1 MFGKIHMRYALRCG
15 VLVLVLLCGVGC
27 KSFQKFLH
35 DDEAVARVGDYV
47 LYRAEVE
54 AVVPNGIPAADSAA
68 LARRYIDTWASGKV
82 YLLKAEEQLS
92 KSELDVTREME
103 DYREA
108 LLKFRYEQHY
118 VNSHLDTLVSENEI
132 SAYYDAHKDDFILQR
147 PLVKARYVN
156 LLPDSPS
163 LGLIRRN
170 FTSEKPE
177 DITLVDSLAAT
188 TAIKYLDLTREWVDV
203 TTVSGEFGIDWKA
216 LMDSRK
222 NGVAE
227 AKDSHGNICLAFI
240 PEEIQAGDPAPVE
253 YCERQIRDIIL
264 SSRKHDLVRTLERDL
279 LYDASVK
286 GNYEIFENENS
297 SE

>member
-1 MFGKIHMRYALRCG
+1 MCIARHMHAALRCA
-15 VLVLVLLCGVGC
+15 VFVLVLLSGAGC
-27 KSFQKFLH
+27 KSFQKLLH

-54 AVVPNGIPAADSAA
+54 AMVPNGIPAADSAV

-82 YLLKAEEQLS
+82 FLLKAEEQLS
-92 KSELDVTREME
+92 KSEMDVTREME

-118 VNSHLDTLVSENEI
+118 VNTHLDTLVSENEV
-132 SAYYDAHKDDFILQR
+132 SAYYDAHKEDFILQR
-147 PLVKARYVN
+147 PLVKARYAN
-156 LLPDSPS
+156 LLPDSPE
-163 LGLIRRN
+163 LGRIRRM

-177 DITLVDSLAAT
+177 DISLVDSLASA
-188 TAIKYLDLTREWVDV
+188 TAIKYLDLTGMWVDV
-203 TTVSGEFGIDWKA
+203 TTVSGEFGKDWKV

-222 NGVAE
+222 NGVVE
-227 AKDSHGNICLAFI
+227 EKDSHGNICLAFI
-240 PEEIQAGDPAPVE
+240 PEEIQAGKPAPVE
-253 YCERQIRDIIL
+253 YCESQIRDIIL

-279 LYDASVK
+279 LIDASAK

>member
-1 MFGKIHMRYALRCG
+1 MFGIIHMRDALRCAVV
-15 VLVLVLLCGVGC
+15 VLVLVSGVGC
-27 KSFQKFLH
+27 KSFQKLLH

-54 AVVPNGIPAADSAA
+54 AVVPKGLPEADSVAM
-68 LARRYIDTWASGKV
+68 ARRYIDSWASGKV
-82 YLLKAEEQLS
+82 FLLKAEETLS
-92 KSELDVTREME
+92 KGEMDVTQEME

-118 VNSHLDTLVSENEI
+118 VSSHLDTLVSENEI

-163 LGLIRRN
+163 LGIIRRN
-170 FTSEKPE
+170 FTSEKEE
-177 DITLVDSLAAT
+177 DISMVDSLAAT
-188 TAIKYLDLTREWVDV
+188 TAIKYLDLTGKWVDV
-203 TTVSGEFGIDWKA
+203 TTVSSEFGVDWKV
-216 LMDSRK
+216 LMDGRR
-222 NGVAE
+222 NGVVE

-240 PEEIQAGDPAPVE
+240 PEEIPSGKPAPVE
-253 YCERQIRDIIL
+253 YCEPQIRDIIL

-279 LYDASVK
+279 LNDASAR
-286 GNYEIFENENS
+286 GNYEIFENENNG
-297 SE
+297 E